1 VKQVKRTS
9 PTIRDVANAAGVS
22 HQTVSRVI
30 NDDERV
36 APETRARVNH
46 AITELGYRP
55 NAIARSMARGRTFT
69 LSAIVQNLTDYTFAA
84 IIEGAEAESRRRGY
98 FLLTSSASDPHDVI
112 ARIEQLAWH
121 GRVDGMLVFNPFV
134 RPEHMPEKFPLVMIT
149 PPIPFSNV
157 HSIALDNRACAE
169 LVTRHLLELGHTRI
183 GHITGPADERAT
195 IDRQAGFIDILTAAG
210 FRPRPE
216 WIITGDWSATS
227 GYRGFQKLA
236 ASGELPTAVFAQN
249 DRMAIGLMRAARDA
263 GLSVPSDLSV
273 AGFDDMPL
281 ASYFDPPLTTFPQ
294 NMDAIGAAA
303 ADLLIQAVENPSQPT
318 QHILLPPTELIMR
331 SSTAPIIERR

>member
-1 VKQVKRTS
+1 VKRTS

-30 NDDERV
+30 NDDLRV
-36 APETRARVNH
+36 TPETRARVNS
-46 AITELGYRP
+46 AIADLGYRP

-98 FLLTSSASDPHDVI
+98 FLLTSSASDPNDVT

-134 RPEHMPEKFPLVMIT
+134 HPEQMPERFPLVMIT
-149 PPIPFSNV
+149 PPIPMSDV

-169 LVTRHLLELGHTRI
+169 IVTRHLLELGHTRI
-183 GHITGPADERAT
+183 GHITGPPNERASM
-195 IDRQAGFIDILTAAG
+195 DRQAGFMNVLMKAG
-210 FRPRPE
+210 ITPRPD
-216 WIITGDWSATS
+216 WIIAGDWTATS
-227 GYRGFQKLA
+227 GYQGFQQLR
-236 ASGELPTAVFAQN
+236 ASGEMPTAVFAQN
-249 DRMAIGLMRAARDA
+249 DRMAIGLMRAVRDA
-263 GLSVPSDLSV
+263 GLSVPHDLSV

-281 ASYFDPPLTTFPQ
+281 SSYFDPPLTTFPQ

-303 ADLLIQAVENPSQPT
+303 AGLLIQAVENPDLPT
-318 QHILLPPTELIMR
+318 QHLLLPPTELIIR
-331 SSTAPIIERR
+331 SSTAAL